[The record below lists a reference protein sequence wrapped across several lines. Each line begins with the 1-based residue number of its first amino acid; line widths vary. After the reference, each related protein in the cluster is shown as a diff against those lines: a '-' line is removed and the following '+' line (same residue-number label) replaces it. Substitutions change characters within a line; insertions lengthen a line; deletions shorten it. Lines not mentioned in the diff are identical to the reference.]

1 MGALVIIVVSY
12 VVRCVLVWRLANE
25 EKWGRGGWKGG
36 GGVMAKCWGVAF
48 ELFEVAVVGIGILF
62 ASKRHERDK
71 GALESFRQ
79 HTRGR

>member
-1 MGALVIIVVSY
+1 MGE
-12 VVRCVLVWRLANE
+12 R
-25 EKWGRGGWKGG
+25 
-36 GGVMAKCWGVAF
+36 GVMIMSWGVAF

-71 GALESFRQ
+71 GALESFQR

>member
-1 MGALVIIVVSY
+1 MGALVIVVSP

-25 EKWGRGGWKGG
+25 GNGGEGERGV
-36 GGVMAKCWGVAF
+36 VMIKSWGVAF

-62 ASKRHERDK
+62 ASIRHERDW

-79 HTRGR
+79 HTKTSSR